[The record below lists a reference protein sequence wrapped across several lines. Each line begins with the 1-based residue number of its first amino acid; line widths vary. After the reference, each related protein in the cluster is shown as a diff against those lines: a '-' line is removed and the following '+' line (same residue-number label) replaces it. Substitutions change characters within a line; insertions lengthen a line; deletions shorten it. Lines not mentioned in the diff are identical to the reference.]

1 MYEKM
6 IVHFGVRTTEPMI
19 VTYKVLEPDEDV
31 SSAVSELLSK
41 ITELYHQH
49 HTSYDHSMIVYYD
62 PPDTP
67 GCRKEVLVP
76 LPWEIEGVDTKTFPS
91 IRAAF
96 LVYEGAGTP
105 VEAYHKR
112 LEELIEHDGLERDEE
127 IHSIEIM
134 YVPEDLDYTDYTIEI
149 MFPVKR

>member
-1 MYEKM
+1 M
-6 IVHFGVRTTEPMI
+6 IVHFGVRTTEPMK
-19 VTYKVLEPDEDV
+19 VAYKVLEPDEDV

-41 ITELYHQH
+41 ITELHHQH

-67 GCRKEVLVP
+67 GGRKEVLVP
-76 LPWEIEGVDTKTFPS
+76 LPWEIEGVDFKTFPS

-105 VEAYHKR
+105 V
-112 LEELIEHDGLERDEE
+112 
-127 IHSIEIM
+127 
-134 YVPEDLDYTDYTIEI
+134 
-149 MFPVKR
+149 

>member
-1 MYEKM
+1 M

-19 VTYKVLEPDEDV
+19 VAYKVLEPDEDV

-41 ITELYHQH
+41 ITELHHQH

-67 GCRKEVLVP
+67 GGRKEVLVP
-76 LPWEIEGVDTKTFPS
+76 LPWEIKGVDSKTFPS
-91 IRAAF
+91 I
-96 LVYEGAGTP
+96 GAGTP